1 MPIRRYGRACIYA
14 GKGACLSKCHASMRA
29 RARLLK
35 RNENGPTSD
44 SWSHLRLGLM
54 PSLLRSEMVAS
65 PQGSQGLPVVRVC
78 ECGGGGWLLTMGRAW
93 VCMYGRRQ
101 RHIASTGA
109 ALSVIGWPKEGADPR
124 QDTHKTYMYASPS
137 VARTARLDVVADHVV
152 QPHLHLAAHL
162 CCERQ

>member
-1 MPIRRYGRACIYA
+1 MSRKYAC
-14 GKGACLSKCHASMRA
+14 ACASIKK
-29 RARLLK
+29 K
-35 RNENGPTSD
+35 RKRTY
-44 SWSHLRLGLM
+44 LGLLE
-54 PSLLRSEMVAS
+54 PLEVGVDAELVALGDGGE
-65 PQGSQGLPVVRVC
+65 PPGVPGLACCAGVC
-78 ECGGGGWLLTMGRAW
+78 GVCVCVWLLTMGRAW